1 MKAIDAI
8 RLRLRRLIFLEKSP
22 EPGELVLNQR
32 RVFTLPSKPGLVF
45 LLLLIICFLTAT
57 NYNLNLGFGMTYLL
71 AGVAVVNT
79 LFTYRNLAYLKLNA
93 RDGAAVFAGDPAEF
107 QFHVKNAEQLERFAI
122 HISFQHSPHLE
133 QIIDLKRG
141 EETLVKLSCMTTN
154 RGPLACPRVQ
164 LQTWFPL
171 GLLRA
176 WSTWLPATQVLV
188 YPAPELNSPPLPFIG
203 ELGEKGNANTGHEDY
218 AGVRS
223 YQAGDPLKH
232 LSWKHI
238 ARVDLEAGGNLIS
251 KQFDGASFGA
261 LLIDFASLPN
271 QLPIEQKLSRMT
283 SWILEADR
291 LGLPYEFKL
300 AALHLPS
307 ASGENHRHACLS
319 ALANYGYSRIENGSA
334 Q

>member
-1 MKAIDAI
+1 MKAIQAF

-22 EPGELVLNQR
+22 EPGELVLSQR
-32 RVFTLPSKPGLVF
+32 RVFTLPSKPGMVF
-45 LLLLIICFLTAT
+45 LLVLIICFLTAT

-93 RDGAAVFAGDPAEF
+93 RDGAAVFAGDQAEF
-107 QFHVKNAEQLERFAI
+107 QFYVKNADQLERFAI
-122 HISFQHSPHLE
+122 HISFQQSPNLE
-133 QIIDLKRG
+133 QIIDLARG
-141 EETLVKLSCMTTN
+141 EENIVKLSCITTS
-154 RGPLACPRVQ
+154 RGPLPCPRVQ

-176 WSTWLPATQVLV
+176 WSTWLPATYVLV
-188 YPAPELNSPPLPFIG
+188 YPAPELNPPPLPFIG
-203 ELGEKGNANTGHEDY
+203 ESGEKGNANTGNEDY

-251 KQFDGASFGA
+251 KQFDGASFGE
-261 LLIDFASLPN
+261 LLIDFNSLPT
-271 QLPIEQKLSRMT
+271 QLPLEQRLSRMT

-300 AALHLPS
+300 GALHLPNG
-307 ASGENHRHACLS
+307 SGENHRHMCLS
-319 ALANYGYSRIENGSA
+319 ALANYGHSNAEVRSV